1 MWPDFKNHVLGE
13 NPDLVET
20 WHVIGWYPNIR
31 KYDRNFSNISDGG
44 VFSSLEKAK
53 QYVKEKRISILRIEA
68 LFLPVDD
75 LQIDFYTLSFDEQK
89 QRLEK

>member
-1 MWPDFKNHVLGE
+1 MHHLFVSHDKCAYCSCGHFEIHDEKWDFLDGYQIRERVWPDFKNRVLGE

-20 WHVIGWYPNIR
+20 WRVIGWYPNLR

-53 QYVKEKRISILRIEA
+53 
-68 LFLPVDD
+68 
-75 LQIDFYTLSFDEQK
+75 
-89 QRLEK
+89 